1 MSIFVYQLFNSFRK
15 AFAWIFFED
24 VDFVRDPEGNVAQG
38 FIMARK
44 PRRKLSPGIFAK
56 TPKILRD
63 IAEKEQ

>member
-1 MSIFVYQLFNSFRK
+1 M

-24 VDFVRDPEGNVAQG
+24 IDFVNDPEGNVARG

-44 PRRKLSPGIFAK
+44 PRRKLSPDIFAK